1 VSWTVIWAIWAAAGL
16 GSFLVLETIALVDR
30 RRGDTLSE
38 RTRALLG
45 IYPVRPV
52 RRVAVPVFAAV
63 LLIFVGW
70 FIPHIVWGWWSL

>member
-1 VSWTVIWAIWAAAGL
+1 VSWTAVWAIWAAVTL

-45 IYPVRPV
+45 IYPVRSA

-70 FIPHIVWGWWSL
+70 FVPHIIWGWWSL

>member
-1 VSWTVIWAIWAAAGL
+1 VSWTAIWAIWAALAL
-16 GSFLVLETIALVDR
+16 GSFVVLETIALVDR

-45 IYPVRPV
+45 IYPVRAV

-63 LLIFVGW
+63 LVIFVGW
-70 FIPHIVWGWWSL
+70 FVPHIIWGWWSL